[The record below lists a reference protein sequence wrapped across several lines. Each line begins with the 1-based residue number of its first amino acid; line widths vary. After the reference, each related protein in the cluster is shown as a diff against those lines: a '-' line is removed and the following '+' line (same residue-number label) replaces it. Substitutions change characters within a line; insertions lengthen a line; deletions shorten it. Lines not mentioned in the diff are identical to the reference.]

1 MHDYEIEFLGVVV
14 EFRICNEIRINQMK
28 TDENDN
34 LGTYMVFWTFIDHHY
49 HIVCQVIGH
58 FRLQIRVKATLEQFS
73 KLNSRSFP

>member
-49 HIVCQVIGH
+49 HIVCQVIG
-58 FRLQIRVKATLEQFS
+58 QFQTS
-73 KLNSRSFP
+73 NSREGYHRVFF